1 MRTLEDLQLDFMLE
15 SFDKPYPAKLKKV
28 YNNEYKSDFTTDN
41 GDEVSVL
48 FEGHEHID
56 DYDNMD
62 WQISFERNGS
72 QELTGEGD
80 AMRIFAT
87 VIKLIR
93 EFIKKEKPVYM
104 NFSAVKD
111 NQNAKTNKLQS
122 RERLYSRLIKRYIT
136 GYKVD
141 FETGS
146 RGSTWNF
153 TRENVQEM
161 TTTSGVAGT
170 GDDTDTVIV
179 RRRKKKSPVQIAR
192 RLFPKK

>member
-15 SFDKPYPAKLKKV
+15 SFDKPYAAKLKKP
-28 YNNEYKSDFTTDN
+28 YNNEYRSEFTTDS
-41 GDEVSVL
+41 GDKVSVI
-48 FEGHEHID
+48 FDGHEHID
-56 DYDNMD
+56 DHDNMN
-62 WQISFERNGS
+62 WEISFSRNGS
-72 QELTGEGD
+72 QDLTGEGD

-87 VIKLIR
+87 VIKLMR

-104 NFSAVKD
+104 NFTAVKD
-111 NQNAKTNKLQS
+111 NKNAKTNKLQS
-122 RERLYSRLIKRYIT
+122 RERLYNRLIKRYIT
-136 GYKVD
+136 GYKVE

-146 RGSTWNF
+146 MGSTWDF
-153 TRENVQEM
+153 VRENVQEM

-179 RRRKKKSPVQIAR
+179 RRRKKKTPVQIAR